1 VDLTFEEF
9 GCVVGSVLEEK
20 LVVVLLLV
28 GRLLLLACHS
38 LAHVQ
43 LFTRNLVNFS

>member
-1 VDLTFEEF
+1 
-9 GCVVGSVLEEK
+9 VVGSVLEEK

-28 GRLLLLACHS
+28 GRLLSLLVRHS

-43 LFTRNLVNFS
+43 LLVYTQLVNFS